1 MKLPK
6 KQSWRQLHSRL
17 EPGFKRMLWLSVA
30 IHFLFPILYTGL
42 LHFTPEKAKPPVYRV
57 NLVNKPVKNPQAGR
71 PEASPKQETKT
82 VKKAKPKPVVRPTP
96 KPKPVVKPK
105 PKPSPK
111 PEPKSKP
118 VVKPT
123 PKPKPEPTISKADEQ
138 SFDQKMAE
146 LRRQQER
153 EDRLAAL
160 RAELERE
167 RRKVVSPVEDA
178 PVGEITGKGD
188 QEGIA
193 YASYVKEFIT
203 ERWRL
208 SKYQLPS
215 LNLEAEWKLIYNAQ
229 GKLIHKKVI
238 SKSGNKAFDDS
249 LLTAIMKS
257 QNLGRELEEQTEF
270 EVTFNLREMQ
280 N

>member
-1 MKLPK
+1 MNLPK
-6 KQSWRQLHSRL
+6 KQNWRRLHSRF
-17 EPGFKRMLWLSVA
+17 EPGFKRMLLLSVA
-30 IHFLFPILYTGL
+30 IHFLVPTLYSGL
-42 LHFTPEKAKPPVYRV
+42 LYFTPPKEKPPVYRV
-57 NLVNKPVKNPQAGR
+57 NLVNKPVKKPQAGR
-71 PEASPKQETKT
+71 PEASPKKKKKT
-82 VKKAKPKPVVRPTP
+82 VKKAKPKP

-105 PKPSPK
+105 PKPAPK
-111 PEPKSKP
+111 PKPKSKP

-123 PKPKPEPTISKADEQ
+123 PKPKPTVSKADEQ
-138 SFDQKMAE
+138 DLQQRLDQM
-146 LRRQQER
+146 RRQKER
-153 EDRLAAL
+153 EERLASL
-160 RAELERE
+160 RADLDRERE
-167 RRKVVSPVEDA
+167 KIVSPVEDA

-188 QEGIA
+188 EEGIA
-193 YASYVKEFIT
+193 YASYVKAFIT
-203 ERWRL
+203 EQWRL

-249 LLTAIMKS
+249 LLRAILKS
-257 QNLGRELEEQTEF
+257 QNLGRDLEEQTDF